1 MQDRTIFKISSKI
14 KEIRK
19 QKGITIQAL
28 ANQAGVSKGL
38 ISQIENNRTV
48 PSLLVLINIINSLQI
63 DLDEFF
69 EDFKGAREQGIV
81 LVIKKDEYS
90 HFENEQHSIGFD
102 YQRILNSNIESHNVD
117 IVLLQVAPKVENTA
131 IKSDAFVFQY
141 AIQGQIEYIFAD
153 RTIQLEEGDSLIFN
167 SRSAYATKNVS
178 SEKCLLLMVNF
189 IKNN

>member
-1 MQDRTIFKISSKI
+1 MQNRTIFKISSKI

-19 QKGITIQAL
+19 QKSITIQEL

-69 EDFKGAREQGIV
+69 EDFKGAKEQGLF
-81 LVIKKDEYS
+81 LVIRKDEYTP
-90 HFENEQHSIGFD
+90 FENEQHNIGFQ
-102 YQRILNSNIESHNVD
+102 YHRILNSKIESHIVD
-117 IVLLQVAPKVENTA
+117 IVLLQTDPNVENTG
-131 IKSDAFVFQY
+131 IKTDSFVYQY
-141 AIQGQIEYIFAD
+141 AIQGQIEYVFAD
-153 RTIQLEEGDSLIFN
+153 RRIQLEEGDSLLFN

-178 SEKCLLLMVNF
+178 SEKCLMLMVNF